1 MSIGTATLR
10 RLAALNLSPH
20 AMAEVLSIIADVE
33 APYEERR
40 AKDAARKLRGKS
52 PDNPRNIQ
60 GTSVENPPPRVSAP
74 AEPKITNSS
83 NPTEKQGKE
92 ETRSSPASPVRA
104 PSGKTALPADWE
116 PSESEVVY
124 GMNLGHSR
132 QRCLAIAEDL
142 RLWAHGKGERR
153 ASWPATYQQFL
164 RREAKGQGGGQSP
177 TGPPRKKPSIYE
189 LNERANAF
197 LRDLPDEPE
206 HPLALPPY
214 RQ

>member
-1 MSIGTATLR
+1 MSDLLDELIAAGTPSALVGKVA
-10 RLAALNLSPH
+10 RL
-20 AMAEVLSIIADVE
+20 IARADLL
-33 APYEERR
+33 EERKANDRERKARQREMSREVTGQPGQDVTSASR
-40 AKDAARKLRGKS
+40 A
-52 PDNPRNIQ
+52 
-60 GTSVENPPPRVSAP
+60 SASP

-92 ETRSSPASPVRA
+92 ETRSPASPVRA

-116 PSESEVVY
+116 PSEAEVAY

>member
-1 MSIGTATLR
+1 MSDLLDELIAAGTPSALVGKVA
-10 RLAALNLSPH
+10 RL
-20 AMAEVLSIIADVE
+20 IARADLL
-33 APYEERR
+33 EERKANDRERKARQREMSREVTGHAGQDVTSASR
-40 AKDAARKLRGKS
+40 A
-52 PDNPRNIQ
+52 
-60 GTSVENPPPRVSAP
+60 SASP

-92 ETRSSPASPVRA
+92 ETRSPASPVRA